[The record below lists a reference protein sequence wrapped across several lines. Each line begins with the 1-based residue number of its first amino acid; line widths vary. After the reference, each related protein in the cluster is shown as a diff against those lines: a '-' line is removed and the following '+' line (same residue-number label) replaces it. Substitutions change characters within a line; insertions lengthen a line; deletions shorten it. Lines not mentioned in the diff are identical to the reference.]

1 MELTLRIVMDND
13 AFMPAPEGE
22 VSRILLEFARQLA
35 RLAADGDC
43 CLEAGAAGVYRDEN
57 GTTVGQWEVSNLFR
71 VTP

>member
-1 MELTLRIVMDND
+1 MTLHIKVDLDND

-35 RLAADGDC
+35 RLATDGDC